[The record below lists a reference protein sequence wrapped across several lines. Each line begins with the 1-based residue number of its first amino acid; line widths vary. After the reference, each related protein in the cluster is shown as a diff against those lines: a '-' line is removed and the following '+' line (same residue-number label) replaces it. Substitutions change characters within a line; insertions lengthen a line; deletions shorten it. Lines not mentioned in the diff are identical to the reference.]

1 MNQIGVVIISDLV
14 TFALSLLSVL
24 FLAGQRWQDVKRD
37 IAQIKT
43 DVAFIQGMFITRV
56 RSDRVDKE

>member
-1 MNQIGVVIISDLV
+1 VIISDLV